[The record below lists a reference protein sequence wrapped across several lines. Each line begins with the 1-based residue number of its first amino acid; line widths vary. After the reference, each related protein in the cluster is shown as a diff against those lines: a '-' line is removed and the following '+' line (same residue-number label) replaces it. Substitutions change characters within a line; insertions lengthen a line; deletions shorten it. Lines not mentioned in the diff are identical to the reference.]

1 MGYSKSVERSVRET
15 LNEDEGFEPESK
27 EVKMIAINPV
37 RVNTTPVIFGNTHN
51 NHNHTVNNHYD
62 SQMPNVA
69 ALAIQGEGARTS
81 FEKDWNVTKEAD
93 AVQSNMFLSPIY
105 KIQKAIKII
114 QNKKSQAEQNIPHI
128 MYNA

>member
-1 MGYSKSVERSVRET
+1 
-15 LNEDEGFEPESK
+15 
-27 EVKMIAINPV
+27 MIAVNPV
-37 RVNTTPVIFGNTHN
+37 RVNTNPVVFGNTYTN
-51 NHNHTVNNHYD
+51 YNHTVKNHYD
-62 SQMPNVA
+62 SNMPNVA

-81 FEKDWNVTKEAD
+81 FERDWSVTKEAD

-114 QNKKSQAEQNIPHI
+114 QNRKSQAEENMPHI